1 MTDEIIEGV
10 KKWTLDEM
18 LESSGDTPKKSK
30 KDKAMNWGRPGNL
43 TKEDLD
49 VYVSN
54 FVVRFGKRREETF
67 ENSHSSSSA
76 R

>member
-1 MTDEIIEGV
+1 MTDEITEGV

-18 LESSGDTPKKSK
+18 LESSGDSPKKSK
-30 KDKAMNWGRPGNL
+30 KDKAMDWGRPGNL

-54 FVVRFGKRREETF
+54 C
-67 ENSHSSSSA
+67 S
-76 R
+76 